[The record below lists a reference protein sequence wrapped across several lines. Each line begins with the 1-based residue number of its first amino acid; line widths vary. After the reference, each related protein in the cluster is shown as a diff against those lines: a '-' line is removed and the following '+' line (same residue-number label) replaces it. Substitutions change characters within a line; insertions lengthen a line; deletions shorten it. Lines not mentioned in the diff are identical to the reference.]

1 MDYESYR
8 KQNFVDPQP
17 EARFA
22 FAGLLG
28 ATLYYQDYPAALAF
42 YTEVLGP
49 PAYIEG
55 EYTHGWQVGDTWL
68 TLFPAKNGNPTNVEV
83 GFYVQTPEEVDRLY
97 QAFVSAGA
105 QGEPPI
111 DTLMYEPVRMCVL
124 TDPFGVS
131 LAVVSRVR
139 RRADRT

>member
-17 EARFA
+17 ESRFA
-22 FAGLLG
+22 FAGILG
-28 ATLYYQDYPAALAF
+28 ATLYYQDYTAALAF

-55 EYTHGWQVGDTWL
+55 EHTHGWQIGETWL
-68 TLFPAKNGNPTNVEV
+68 TLFPSKQGNPINVEV
-83 GFYVQTPEEVDRLY
+83 GFYVETPAEVDRLY
-97 QAFVSAGA
+97 AAFLAAGA
-105 QGEPPI
+105 TGEPPI
-111 DTLMYEPVRMCVL
+111 DTLMYTPVRMCVL

-131 LAVVSRVR
+131 LAVVNRVLPP
-139 RRADRT
+139 APHT